1 MKLTPRE
8 TDAIVKYVLDRFIA
22 AMGRDVMVSYPAIA
36 RWIRAAIK
44 QLDKRGKG

>member
-1 MKLTPRE
+1 MISKRD

-44 QLDKRGKG
+44 QLDKRGEG